1 MKVYFASLGCDK
13 NLSDSEH
20 MIYALS
26 EAGMQITDLEEEADV
41 IVVNTC
47 CFIQSALEESIN
59 TILELAVQK
68 ETGCCKAILV
78 TGCMAERYKEQIQ
91 MEMPEVDGIVGTN
104 SYDEIVTAVQAVLG
118 GEKLIVAKP
127 LVGLPREDTG
137 RTLTTGGHYA
147 YLKIADG
154 CDKHCSY
161 CSIPLFKGDYRSV
174 PKEQLIK
181 EAKALAEKGVKELI
195 LVAQETTLY
204 GSDLYGEKCLGELL
218 DALNAIDGLEWIRIL
233 YCYPEEIDEDLIE
246 AMKRNDKVLHYLD
259 IPIQHGSSYILGRM
273 GRRTNADDIRAI
285 VKKLREEIPDICI
298 RTTVICGFPGE
309 TEEHYQEMLDFINEM
324 EFDRLGAFPYSKE
337 EGTVAYRFE
346 NQLDEETK
354 NQRVEGVML
363 AQQRIAFEKN
373 EEVVGKTMRVMV
385 EGEIPED
392 HVVVGR
398 TYRDTPNVDGLVFI
412 QNCDR
417 SFMSGDFVDVKIIGT
432 NNYDLIGE
440 IE

>member
-1 MKVYFASLGCDK
+1 
-13 NLSDSEH
+13 
-20 MIYALS
+20 
-26 EAGMQITDLEEEADV
+26 
-41 IVVNTC
+41 
-47 CFIQSALEESIN
+47 
-59 TILELAVQK
+59 LELAVQK

-118 GEKLIVAKP
+118 GEKLIIAKP
-127 LVGLPREDTG
+127 LVGLPREDSG

-181 EAKALAEKGVKELI
+181 EAKSLAEKGVKELI

-204 GSDLYGEKCLGELL
+204 GSDLYGKKCLGELL
-218 DALNAIDGLEWIRIL
+218 DELNAIDGLEWIRIL

-346 NQLDEETK
+346 NQLDDETK

>member
-1 MKVYFASLGCDK
+1 
-13 NLSDSEH
+13 
-20 MIYALS
+20 
-26 EAGMQITDLEEEADV
+26 
-41 IVVNTC
+41 
-47 CFIQSALEESIN
+47 
-59 TILELAVQK
+59 
-68 ETGCCKAILV
+68 
-78 TGCMAERYKEQIQ
+78 
-91 MEMPEVDGIVGTN
+91 
-104 SYDEIVTAVQAVLG
+104 
-118 GEKLIVAKP
+118 
-127 LVGLPREDTG
+127 
-137 RTLTTGGHYA
+137 
-147 YLKIADG
+147 
-154 CDKHCSY
+154 
-161 CSIPLFKGDYRSV
+161 
-174 PKEQLIK
+174 
-181 EAKALAEKGVKELI
+181 
-195 LVAQETTLY
+195 
-204 GSDLYGEKCLGELL
+204 
-218 DALNAIDGLEWIRIL
+218 
-233 YCYPEEIDEDLIE
+233 
-246 AMKRNDKVLHYLD
+246 MKRNDKVLHYLD

-346 NQLDEETK
+346 NQLDDETK